1 MDTLKI
7 RHRIYEM
14 QYLARIIRE
23 RFERLGAFVSKTVG
37 AGRLD
42 HTKNAAEA
50 NDRARRPK
58 KLGTRPTDRRRALE
72 RKGPALLDGT

>member
-1 MDTLKI
+1 MPVRPAREVLL
-7 RHRIYEM
+7 HA
-14 QYLARIIRE
+14 LNRIIHE

-58 KLGTRPTDRRRALE
+58 WLRAAFHRR
-72 RKGPALLDGT
+72 